1 MTSAD
6 ENSDAVA
13 GADVTDEKVL
23 TRERLYELVWSEP
36 MLKIAA
42 RYGVSSSYLA
52 RVCTRLR
59 VPRPARGYWAKL
71 AVGIQSKSPPLP
83 DSRPGDEQA
92 WNRDGYATAL
102 AALPRPP
109 LKIDPSPMD
118 RAKSGVRRPRPSQH
132 GLIRGARELFENGRV
147 SSYSRPQYLKPAKK
161 LLLDLAVTKT
171 GLEHALAFA
180 NQLFLEL

>member
-1 MTSAD
+1 MTSIDA
-6 ENSDAVA
+6 NGDAVA
-13 GADVTDEKVL
+13 EVADTVEKVV
-23 TRERLYELVWSEP
+23 TREKLYELVWSEP

-52 RVCTRLR
+52 RVCARLR

-71 AVGIQSKSPPLP
+71 AVGIRSKTPPLP
-83 DSRPGDEQA
+83 DSRSGDEQA

-132 GLIRGARELFENGRV
+132 GLIRGAR
-147 SSYSRPQYLKPAKK
+147 
-161 LLLDLAVTKT
+161 
-171 GLEHALAFA
+171 
-180 NQLFLEL
+180 